1 LENKLIAGIGI
12 DIIEVARVDKLSR
25 KDDKFVKK
33 IFTQTEIDYCR
44 KFKNGSQNFAGRFA
58 VKEAF
63 SKAMGTGLSNG
74 LKFNE
79 IETVND
85 QLGKPEIVLYGRT
98 KEIFNERNLRFSHV
112 SIAHLKEYATAVVI
126 IEE

>member
-1 LENKLIAGIGI
+1 MIFGVGI
-12 DIIEVARVDKLSR
+12 DIIEVHRVEKISK

-63 SKAMGTGLSNG
+63 LKAMGTGWSNG

-85 QLGKPEIVLYGRT
+85 QLGKPEIFLYGRT
-98 KEIFNERNLRFSHV
+98 KEFFREHNLKFSHV
-112 SIAHLKEYATAVVI
+112 SIAHLKDYATAVVV
-126 IEE
+126 IEK

>member
-1 LENKLIAGIGI
+1 MIFGIGI
-12 DIIEVARVDKLSR
+12 DIIEVPRVEKLTK

-44 KFKNGSQNFAGRFA
+44 KFKNSSQNFAGRFA

-63 SKAMGTGLSNG
+63 MKAMGTGFSNG
-74 LKFNE
+74 VKFSE

-85 QLGKPEIVLYGRT
+85 KLGKPEIVLYGGT
-98 KEIFNERNLRFSHV
+98 KDKFSERNLKFSHV
-112 SIAHLKEYATAVVI
+112 SIAHLKDYATAVVV
-126 IEE
+126 IEK

>member
-1 LENKLIAGIGI
+1 MIFGLGI
-12 DIIEVARVDKLSR
+12 DIIEVPRVEKISK

-44 KFKNGSQNFAGRFA
+44 KFKNGAQNFAGRFA

-63 SKAMGTGLSNG
+63 MKAMGTGFSNG
-74 LKFNE
+74 VKFSE

-85 QLGKPEIVLYGRT
+85 KLGKPEIVLYGRT
-98 KEIFNERNLRFSHV
+98 KEIFEERKLKFSHV
-112 SIAHLKEYATAVVI
+112 SIAHLKDYATAVVV
-126 IEE
+126 IEK

>member
-1 LENKLIAGIGI
+1 MIFGIGI
-12 DIIEVARVDKLSR
+12 DIIEVPRVEKLTK

-44 KFKNGSQNFAGRFA
+44 KFKNGAQNFAGRFA

-63 SKAMGTGLSNG
+63 MKAMGTGFSNG
-74 LKFNE
+74 VKFSE

-85 QLGKPEIVLYGRT
+85 KLGKPEIVLYGGT
-98 KEIFNERNLRFSHV
+98 KEKFEERNLKFSYV
-112 SIAHLKEYATAVVI
+112 SIAHLKDYATAVVV
-126 IEE
+126 IEK

>member
-1 LENKLIAGIGI
+1 MIFGIGI
-12 DIIEVARVDKLSR
+12 DIIEVPRVEKLT
-25 KDDKFVKK
+25 KKEDKFVKK

-44 KFKNGSQNFAGRFA
+44 RFRNGSQNFAGRFA

-63 SKAMGTGLSNG
+63 LKAMGTGLSNG

-85 QLGKPEIVLYGRT
+85 HLGKPEITLYGRT
-98 KEIFNERNLRFSHV
+98 KEIFEERKLKFSHV
-112 SIAHLKEYATAVVI
+112 SIAHLKDYATAVVV
-126 IEE
+126 IEK

>member
-1 LENKLIAGIGI
+1 MIFGIGI
-12 DIIEVARVDKLSR
+12 DIIEVPRVEKVSK

-44 KFKNGSQNFAGRFA
+44 KFKNGAQNFAGRFA

-63 SKAMGTGLSNG
+63 LKAMGTGWSNG

-98 KEIFNERNLRFSHV
+98 KEIFEERDLKFSHV
-112 SIAHLKEYATAVVI
+112 SIAHLKDYATAVVV
-126 IEE
+126 IEK

>member
-1 LENKLIAGIGI
+1 MIFGIGI
-12 DIIEVARVDKLSR
+12 DIIEVPRVEKISK

-44 KFKNGSQNFAGRFA
+44 KFKNGAQNFAGRFA

-63 SKAMGTGLSNG
+63 MKAMGTGFSNG
-74 LKFNE
+74 VKFSE

-85 QLGKPEIVLYGRT
+85 RLGKPEIVLYGRT
-98 KEIFNERNLRFSHV
+98 KEIFNEHNLKLSHV
-112 SIAHLKEYATAVVI
+112 SIAHLKDYATAIVI
-126 IEE
+126 IEK

>member
-1 LENKLIAGIGI
+1 MIFGIGI
-12 DIIEVARVDKLSR
+12 DIIEVPRVEKVSK

-44 KFKNGSQNFAGRFA
+44 KFKKGAQNFAGRFA

-63 SKAMGTGLSNG
+63 LKAMGTGWSNG

-98 KEIFNERNLRFSHV
+98 KEIFEERDLKFSHV
-112 SIAHLKEYATAVVI
+112 SIAHLKDYATAVVV
-126 IEE
+126 IEK